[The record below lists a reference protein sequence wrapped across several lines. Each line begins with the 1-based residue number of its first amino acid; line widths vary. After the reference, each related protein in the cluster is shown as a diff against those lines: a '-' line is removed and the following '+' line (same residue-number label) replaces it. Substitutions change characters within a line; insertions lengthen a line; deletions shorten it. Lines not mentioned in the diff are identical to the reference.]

1 MLRKP
6 LQNSDSEEENKQH
19 LCQLIK
25 DMMRINIALASRLS
39 AVKNRDVYDI
49 LPIALK

>member
-6 LQNSDSEEENKQH
+6 LQNSDSGEENKQN

-25 DMMRINIALASRLS
+25 DMMKINIALGSRLS

-49 LPIALK
+49 LPKPLK